1 MIAPFGKPGVECAGK
16 VGDDFSVKVLR
27 HARILRSA
35 PPGRKAAGV
44 VVVFAVASLVGC
56 LGDPRTAAN
65 ADVSE
70 SDIVA
75 IEAGEAACLP
85 VSGSGC
91 APTDPG
97 APCDRVVD
105 WKLQLVV
112 DRSGCDVP
120 GVEAG
125 QVGLPVQDAVLP
137 ERPAFSLGT
146 VEPGPDLLVDPRTLA
161 ADAAGMVPDAADPTL
176 VFRAALGSFNPD
188 RCAWPF
194 ELGWYRDTAA
204 GVRQIVR
211 LHGLLASDGTASG
224 TGERRDESVH
234 FACSSDLRIV
244 RAAASP

>member
-1 MIAPFGKPGVECAGK
+1 
-16 VGDDFSVKVLR
+16 VKVLR

-105 WKLQLVV
+105 WKLQLIV

-120 GVEAG
+120 GVDADE
-125 QVGLPVQDAVLP
+125 VGLPVQDKALP
-137 ERPAFSLGT
+137 QRPAFSLGT
-146 VEPGPDLLVDPRTLA
+146 VDPGPDLLVDARTLSA
-161 ADAAGMVPDAADPTL
+161 EVEGVVPDAADPTL

-244 RAAASP
+244 RVPASP